1 LKIGDQGLEFRS
13 RRFSNNMP
21 APSYRPDIPA
31 PIESDVV
38 HGGRYTVIFG
48 LYTARCGLPASR
60 SDQEEAGI
68 TSGTFRSVHAVK
80 LHDHGTP
87 LRPG

>member
-1 LKIGDQGLEFRS
+1 
-13 RRFSNNMP
+13 MP
-21 APSYRPDIPA
+21 APRYRPVVPA
-31 PIESDVV
+31 PIERDIV
-38 HGGRYTVIFG
+38 HGGRCTVIFG
-48 LYTARCGLPASR
+48 LYTDGCGLPASR

-68 TSGTFRSVHAVK
+68 TSGTLRSVHAVK